1 VTSSKASLQA
11 KAKGEVQKMEVD
23 PEKTTVQDIIQIG
36 SMDAPIGQD
45 GKRPIIPT
53 MRPLEVVPTLSTSCQ
68 GGVLPD

>member
-1 VTSSKASLQA
+1 
-11 KAKGEVQKMEVD
+11 MEVD